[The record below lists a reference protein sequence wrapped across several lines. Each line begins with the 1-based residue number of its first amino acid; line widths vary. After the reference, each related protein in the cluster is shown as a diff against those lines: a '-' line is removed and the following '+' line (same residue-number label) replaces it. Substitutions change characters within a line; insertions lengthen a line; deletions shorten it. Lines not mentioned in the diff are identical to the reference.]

1 MAGLTDV
8 VEPRRIYVFADEAG
22 NFDFRRTAGA
32 TAYFILTTVTMAD
45 CRPGDA
51 LLELR
56 RQLAWEGMRLTP
68 DFHATEESQP
78 VRDRVF
84 AVLQTLDFRI
94 DATIFEKPKAM
105 PKIRTSHDYFY
116 KLAWFEHFK
125 HVAPK
130 IYKFGG
136 ELLVVA
142 ASMGTRKR
150 QSILHQAVEDV
161 VSQVT
166 SFDEY
171 RTAFWTAPS
180 DPCLWVADHCSWAIQ
195 RKWERD
201 DARSYDLISSKIKSE
216 FDIFRRS
223 KTTYY

>member
-1 MAGLTDV
+1 VAGVTRTTV
-8 VEPRRIYVFADEAG
+8 PRRVFVFADEAG

-32 TAYFILTTVTMAD
+32 TTYFILTTVTMAD

-56 RQLAWEGMRLTP
+56 RQLAWEGIRLTP

-125 HVAPK
+125 HVGPK
-130 IYKFGG
+130 IYSFGD
-136 ELLVVA
+136 
-142 ASMGTRKR
+142 
-150 QSILHQAVEDV
+150 QAVEDV
-161 VSQVT
+161 VDQVAP
-166 SFDEY
+166 FGEY

-195 RKWERD
+195 RKWERGD
-201 DARSYDLISSKIKSE
+201 SRSYDLISSKIKSE